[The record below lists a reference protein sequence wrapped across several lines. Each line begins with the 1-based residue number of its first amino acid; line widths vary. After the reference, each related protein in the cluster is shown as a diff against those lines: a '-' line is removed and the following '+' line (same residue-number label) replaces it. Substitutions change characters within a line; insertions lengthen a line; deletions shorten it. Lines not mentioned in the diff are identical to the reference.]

1 MADEFKALE
10 QQQQAFLAQ
19 FEQQEAQTQHAIENT
34 TKVMN
39 QQIEVLHMH
48 IKHVNDKIELIRK
61 DIGLVRKEAADDK
74 YITVNT

>member
-1 MADEFKALE
+1 
-10 QQQQAFLAQ
+10 
-19 FEQQEAQTQHAIENT
+19 
-34 TKVMN
+34 
-39 QQIEVLHMH
+39 MH